1 MKQANDKNTDAF
13 LAFSRG
19 MIISE
24 KLVVGRD
31 ATDASRI
38 GRLDPARY
46 AAQIKILEDLKL
58 SPPGAI
64 RVSDVMSTD
73 YLP

>member
-1 MKQANDKNTDAF
+1 
-13 LAFSRG
+13 
-19 MIISE
+19 MIRDE

-31 ATDASRI
+31 AADGSRI

-58 SPPGAI
+58 TPPGALK
-64 RVSDVMSTD
+64 VEDVMSTA
-73 YLP
+73 YLPE